1 VASER
6 QIAANRRN
14 AQKSTGP
21 RSRVGKKRAS
31 GNAFRHGLAVSLSST
46 AFAKQA
52 EELARQI
59 AHRTADAIALEHAR
73 TAAEAELELR
83 RVRCVKVALIE
94 RVYAFGSLETPT
106 RFRSINEELR
116 WLKGLGPP
124 IPKLQDP
131 AATMPQQ
138 EPYRSS
144 EAIRRLL
151 PELIKLDRYERRAV
165 SRRDRA
171 IRALAQ
177 RTRQLITQS
186 SVADDLSLQNEANTP
201 K

>member
-1 VASER
+1 MASER

-21 RSRVGKKRAS
+21 HSRAGKKRAS
-31 GNAFRHGLAVSLSST
+31 GNAYRHGLSINLSGA
-46 AFAKQA
+46 AFANQA
-52 EELARQI
+52 EELARKI
-59 AHRTADAIALEHAR
+59 AGRTTDTIALEHAR
-73 TAAEAELELR
+73 TAAEAQLELG
-83 RVRCVKVALIE
+83 RVRSVKLALIE
-94 RVYAFGSLETPT
+94 RVSAFGSLETPT
-106 RFRSINEELR
+106 RFRSINDELR
-116 WLKGLGPP
+116 WIRDTWKANQKGISPP
-124 IPKLQDP
+124 PMPELNDP

-151 PELIKLDRYERRAV
+151 PELIKLDRYEGRAV

-177 RTRQLITQS
+177 RTRQLIVQS
-186 SVADDLSLQNEANTP
+186 
-201 K
+201 